1 MKDRDTFI
9 YCHGKEY
16 RFLGVIILCEVF
28 LSKVNTNMEC
38 IYRVPCQYI
47 KIMAMYRSVTITYQ
61 AKRVFRVTS
70 DVIKIT
76 QPFHVTP
83 GKDTLGVVDSI
94 VLMAPYI
101 AD

>member
-1 MKDRDTFI
+1 MAI
-9 YCHGKEY
+9 YGK
-16 RFLGVIILCEVF
+16 I
-28 LSKVNTNMEC
+28 TM
-38 IYRVPCQYI
+38 
-47 KIMAMYRSVTITYQ
+47 TYQ